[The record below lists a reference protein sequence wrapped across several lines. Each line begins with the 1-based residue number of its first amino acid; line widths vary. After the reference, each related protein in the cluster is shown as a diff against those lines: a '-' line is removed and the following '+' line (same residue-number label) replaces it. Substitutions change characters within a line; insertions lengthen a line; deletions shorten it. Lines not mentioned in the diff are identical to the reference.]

1 MESKDKLKEIEIKNS
16 THYYFYD
23 IVKTEDFD
31 FKKNSYKTL
40 IGVKPFRIRFDKVD
54 RFIRVYDEIRY
65 LVLLGPEND
74 DAIYNTI
81 KYLINQ
87 KCVITYVISHN
98 YIKTKTFSSDH
109 MPLEKTLTFHNVII
123 LSKSV
128 LIRIKLIIMII

>member
-23 IVKTEDFD
+23 IVKIEDFD

-65 LVLLGPEND
+65 LVLLRPEND

>member
-1 MESKDKLKEIEIKNS
+1 M
-16 THYYFYD
+16 
-23 IVKTEDFD
+23 
-31 FKKNSYKTL
+31 